1 MQPAVL
7 TYHHH
12 YAKDNPPQLTVN
24 PNGNLT
30 QQKDKMLQH
39 YQNLIRMPT
48 KTTQAGA
55 LIDFVSCDDPRFDEI
70 RFTFESEP
78 GFFVPAHLLLPKS
91 TYQCGTAKLPVVIC
105 LQGHSTGMHIS
116 LGRIKYDR
124 DAESIASGDRDFA
137 VQAVGRGY
145 AAVAME
151 QRGFGELDGTVSA
164 NTDRCHQVSMQAL
177 MIGRTLL
184 GERAH
189 DVSCLI
195 DALSD
200 FEEIDLDKIGLMG
213 NSGGG
218 TATFYTTCV
227 EPRIKIAMP
236 SCSFCSLHASIFS
249 LHHCTCNYIP
259 DLYRYFEM
267 GDLALLIAPRPLIV
281 VCGKEDPIFPLDGVK
296 SAYEKALAIYEAF
309 GAADNCRLII
319 GQEGHRFYADP
330 SWPVY
335 ADMLAGLPAL

>member
-7 TYHHH
+7 AYHHR
-12 YAKDNPPQLTVN
+12 YVKENPPSFTVN
-24 PNGNLT
+24 PTGNLT
-30 QQKDKMLQH
+30 QQKDKMLQL
-39 YQNLIRMPT
+39 YRKLIRVPA

-55 LIDFVSCDDPRFDEI
+55 LIEFVSRDDPRFDEI
-70 RFTFESEP
+70 RFNFESEP
-78 GFFVPAHLLLPKS
+78 GFFVPAHLLLPKNIYRS
-91 TYQCGTAKLPVVIC
+91 GTARLPVVIC

-116 LGRIKYDR
+116 LGRSKYDR
-124 DAESIASGDRDFA
+124 DAESIISGDRDFA
-137 VQAVGRGY
+137 IQAVGHGY

-151 QRGFGELDGTVSA
+151 QRGFGELDGTVSE
-164 NTDRCHQVSMQAL
+164 NTNRCHQVSMQAL

-200 FEEIDLDKIGLMG
+200 FAECDLDKIGLMG

-218 TATFYTTCV
+218 TATFYTACV
-227 EPRIKIAMP
+227 EPRIKIIMP

-281 VCGKEDPIFPLDGVK
+281 VCGKDDQIFPLDGVK
-296 SAYEKALAIYEAF
+296 SAYEQARAIYESL
-309 GAADNCRLII
+309 GAADNCCLII
-319 GQEGHRFYADP
+319 GNEGHRFYADP

-335 ADMLAGLPAL
+335 AAMLERC